1 MIKKIIISF
10 FILFHT
16 SAFAENIL
24 TVGTYDSFAADWGP
38 GPNIEDEFEKRHIYT
53 YIFNIRGAVAERFH

>member
-38 GPNIEDEFEKRHIYT
+38 GPNIEDEFEKTKRSTGGFGHSG
-53 YIFNIRGAVAERFH
+53 ND